1 MFWNILPSG
10 SESTQE
16 YEAVNTPAV
25 AGGFGSD
32 AKSSYE
38 QGASNET
45 DYYNIATNEN
55 NSDARE
61 KHDANYANLPHRP
74 PTDLDIVAMTE
85 NDVYERGDPEATSDV
100 YSLEQP
106 LTTVA
111 DDVIDPETIQMT
123 ENDVYES

>member
-38 QGASNET
+38 QGAANET

-55 NSDARE
+55 SSDARE
-61 KHDANYANLPHRP
+61 KQATYANLPKRP
-74 PTDLDIVAMTE
+74 STDLDIAMTE
-85 NDVYERGDPEATSDV
+85 NDVYERGDPEAASDV

-106 LTTVA
+106 LASVA